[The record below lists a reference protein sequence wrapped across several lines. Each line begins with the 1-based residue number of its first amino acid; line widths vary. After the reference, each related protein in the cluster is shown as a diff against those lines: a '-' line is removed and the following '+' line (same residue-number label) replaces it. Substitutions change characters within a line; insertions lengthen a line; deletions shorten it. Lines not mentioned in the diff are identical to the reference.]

1 MSLSTVGCTK
11 CVFTLL
17 KSAFEQTFDTIA
29 GVNGKVLTHRK
40 RIRKMSDMLEAFKAK
55 EMVWFRLW
63 SMAWEHY
70 VDFVND
76 LTGDLAPDPVG
87 ETWTKIHE
95 VCEKIDTFQKTV
107 DKAVDIKDNVKELYE
122 TAQGK

>member
-1 MSLSTVGCTK
+1 
-11 CVFTLL
+11 
-17 KSAFEQTFDTIA
+17 
-29 GVNGKVLTHRK
+29 
-40 RIRKMSDMLEAFKAK
+40 MSDMLEAFKAK

-95 VCEKIDTFQKTV
+95 VCEKIDTFQNTV
-107 DKAVDIKDNVKELYE
+107 DKAMDIKENVQELYE
-122 TAQGK
+122 TAHGE